1 MRLFGGRL
9 SIVLMAVFVCTSAC
23 GCFSCTSVHEEPP
36 KVVVNLHHP
45 RQLLSHP
52 RRRRE
57 LIHALKTSFATF
69 LKLPPLK
76 CSVFCLNRW
85 CIRLSATRTD
95 AQLGPCRAPARNRP
109 FYTNRTLLSLSMASF
124 SDSRRQA
131 NASWAQLAES

>member
-9 SIVLMAVFVCTSAC
+9 SIVLMAHCKYQC
-23 GCFSCTSVHEEPP
+23 GGRFSCTSVHEEPP

-76 CSVFCLNRW
+76 Y
-85 CIRLSATRTD
+85 D
-95 AQLGPCRAPARNRP
+95 A
-109 FYTNRTLLSLSMASF
+109 FF
-124 SDSRRQA
+124 V
-131 NASWAQLAES
+131 